1 MSLMSKA
8 ARFARSPQGRAL
20 MERGKVM
27 AKDPET
33 KRKIE
38 RVRSQIAKKGR

>member
-8 ARFARSPQGRAL
+8 ARFARSPQGRKL
-20 MERGKVM
+20 VERGKEM

-33 KRKIE
+33 KRKLE
-38 RVRSQIAKKGR
+38 RVRAQIGKKR